1 MEATQ
6 FIHGLGPAAHGK
18 QLHLWTTVHHYLGQR
33 VPIAAL
39 VRSPWRCLMATQA
52 PAPGPTP
59 ANSQGLR
66 LVHSR

>member
-6 FIHGLGPAAHGK
+6 LIPGIGPAAHGK
-18 QLHLWTTVHHYLGQR
+18 HLQLWTTVHAYLGHR

-52 PAPGPTP
+52 MGPNPNPT
-59 ANSQGLR
+59 NSQGLR